1 MKVEIQA
8 NLIDVFDS
16 FYDWVN
22 RASRAIGNIDTDWY
36 TVICVDKDGYQ
47 CAIGEQFHQAR
58 ENNKFPVSVYVL
70 IKNTDK
76 NIEP

>member
-1 MKVEIQA
+1 MKVTIQA

-16 FYDWVN
+16 FSDWVN
-22 RASRAIGNIDTDWY
+22 RASRTIGNIDTDWY

-47 CAIGEQFHQAR
+47 CFIGEQFHFAR
-58 ENNKFPVSVYVL
+58 DNKKFPVNVYVL

-76 NIEP
+76 DK